1 MEFSCEMVKVDL
13 LGWRRCRIY
22 ETNIENELMQLP
34 NNLRLKRSS
43 RDTLCLLYLLLQ
55 IIFYNQLSHRKVR
68 SQKVLLYYARSG
80 AIKWFLYLNGI
91 AFNVA
96 DSTSFVCIVVSPSE
110 YEICQTKSTSQCSI
124 SSHFC
129 VLVRAKLVCSRAH
142 PHEDPQ

>member
-96 DSTSFVCIVVSPSE
+96 DLTTLHDRKCAKFSF
-110 YEICQTKSTSQCSI
+110 EIFFKFQRTKLPLPKIYSKE
-124 SSHFC
+124 
-129 VLVRAKLVCSRAH
+129 RN
-142 PHEDPQ
+142 